1 MDEDLLRA
9 SLHGVDDEAER
20 LAIAA
25 GTIAAACADAEVR
38 SLVISGGAAVAIY
51 TGFDF
56 ATRDID
62 VVTDDG
68 ESMDG
73 PLRGLG
79 FTRKDHRQIWEHAT
93 LGLVVQVADS
103 RLPRHSDTTS
113 VHTAAGEVLLWSAT
127 DLIVDRLANAVAWKQ
142 RDRVAQALALRFA
155 GGLDE
160 IRGRQRAKDDGVEEA
175 FDAFLA
181 LAVTVDDSDEEGAA
195 LALSDFWRRLD
206 PDADAD

>member
-9 SLHGVDDEAER
+9 SLHGVDDEER

-93 LGLVVQVADS
+93 LG
-103 RLPRHSDTTS
+103 
-113 VHTAAGEVLLWSAT
+113 
-127 DLIVDRLANAVAWKQ
+127 
-142 RDRVAQALALRFA
+142 
-155 GGLDE
+155 
-160 IRGRQRAKDDGVEEA
+160 
-175 FDAFLA
+175 
-181 LAVTVDDSDEEGAA
+181 
-195 LALSDFWRRLD
+195 
-206 PDADAD
+206 